1 MNRFQ
6 GKCIFYLAW
15 NVRWCVRSGSIFCS
29 AFSCPFPGTTCISFN
44 PRLLFSKCMI
54 IGSGRWLLTMKRG
67 LKTIYKKEKKKTQH
81 FYSYLISELHLLKQ
95 AINKSFQWV
104 ILPLINH
111 MTCKLSTLTLKRHY
125 LLFAAALESWALKS
139 GLCTTHT

>member
-1 MNRFQ
+1 MAPYNEKRAENNLQ
-6 GKCIFYLAW
+6 KGK
-15 NVRWCVRSGSIFCS
+15 
-29 AFSCPFPGTTCISFN
+29 
-44 PRLLFSKCMI
+44 
-54 IGSGRWLLTMKRG
+54 
-67 LKTIYKKEKKKTQH
+67 KKKTQH

-111 MTCKLSTLTLKRHY
+111 MTCKLSTLRLKRHY

-139 GLCTTHT
+139 ELCTTHT